1 MSVIPVEPV
10 HPVLEVLK
18 EILVPKVPQDLK
30 EMLVIMVLL
39 VRRVISEHR
48 EGLVHKESRGI
59 PVEPEELVL
68 LELREILVLEVPKVH
83 RD

>member
-1 MSVIPVEPV
+1 VIRVEPA
-10 HPVLEVLK
+10 HLVLEVLK

-39 VRRVISEHR
+39 VLQVRRVIPEHR

-59 PVEPEELVL
+59 LVL
-68 LELREILVLEVPKVH
+68 VVPKVH